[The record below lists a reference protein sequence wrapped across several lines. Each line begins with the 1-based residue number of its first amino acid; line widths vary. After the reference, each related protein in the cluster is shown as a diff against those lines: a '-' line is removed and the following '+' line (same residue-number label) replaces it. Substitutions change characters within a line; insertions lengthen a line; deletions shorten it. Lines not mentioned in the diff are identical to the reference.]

1 VSSVHCKRGVDDRQR
16 DVYGRV
22 DCTRSEEARREERR
36 KELIPEAKSK
46 GGNMGEVTNEQVN
59 LMLRL
64 YEGRREP
71 RLREAR
77 EWFSANFQ
85 VKNEEDLMRV
95 CPPGSQG
102 NVYMRM
108 VLSYWEM
115 VASIVNRGLIEEDFF
130 FENSGEQWAVW
141 EQVKPVIGAWRAMF
155 SSPKFLG
162 NLEEQC
168 KRLEAWREKRNP
180 GSNAAIRKMLAQMQL
195 ASQAP
200 KAQAAGS

>member
-1 VSSVHCKRGVDDRQR
+1 
-16 DVYGRV
+16 
-22 DCTRSEEARREERR
+22 
-36 KELIPEAKSK
+36 
-46 GGNMGEVTNEQVN
+46 MGEVTNEQVN

-64 YEGRREP
+64 YEERREP

-77 EWFSANFQ
+77 EWFSAGFH

-130 FENSGEQWAVW
+130 FENSGEQWVVW

-195 ASQAP
+195 ASQAT